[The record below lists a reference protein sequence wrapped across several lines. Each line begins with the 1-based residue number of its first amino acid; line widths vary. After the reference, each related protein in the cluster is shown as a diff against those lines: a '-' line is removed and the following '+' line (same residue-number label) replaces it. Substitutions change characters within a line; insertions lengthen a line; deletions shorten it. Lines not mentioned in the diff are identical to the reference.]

1 MKRDYIKKYYQEYMD
16 SIILPDR
23 PTFRQFKLLL
33 KDRRWYT
40 IPVQINSKG
49 KLQKYLLKYA
59 PEKVFHTIARWTN
72 PHKLKSK
79 YYAGSG
85 YKHESNFIRA
95 NLFFDFDFYNPDKV
109 KKCIKA
115 IKKDKELTLLTINF
129 SGSRGF
135 HIVCDTNKKLFGITD
150 YQDFINRKY
159 EEYRRFGIDM
169 NTGDIRRIKKL
180 IGSLDGSS
188 GLICNEIK
196 EKDLSSFM
204 PYCYDANS
212 EGGFVKKS
220 MTLDIGHKPVSA
232 RQNQFSRE
240 RTHNDSLPIYAMYL
254 TNRVKNS
261 FYPLDL
267 KSMTLDIGHKPVSAR
282 QNQFSRERTHNDS
295 LPIYAMYLTNR
306 VKNSFYP

>member
-95 NLFFDFDFYNPDKV
+95 NLFFDFDFYNPSFFEV
-109 KKCIKA
+109 
-115 IKKDKELTLLTINF
+115 L
-129 SGSRGF
+129 GF
-135 HIVCDTNKKLFGITD
+135 FIVD
-150 YQDFINRKY
+150 NR
-159 EEYRRFGIDM
+159 
-169 NTGDIRRIKKL
+169 
-180 IGSLDGSS
+180 
-188 GLICNEIK
+188 
-196 EKDLSSFM
+196 
-204 PYCYDANS
+204 
-212 EGGFVKKS
+212 S
-220 MTLDIGHKPVSA
+220 MYH
-232 RQNQFSRE
+232 F
-240 RTHNDSLPIYAMYL
+240 
-254 TNRVKNS
+254 
-261 FYPLDL
+261 
-267 KSMTLDIGHKPVSAR
+267 
-282 QNQFSRERTHNDS
+282 
-295 LPIYAMYLTNR
+295 
-306 VKNSFYP
+306 